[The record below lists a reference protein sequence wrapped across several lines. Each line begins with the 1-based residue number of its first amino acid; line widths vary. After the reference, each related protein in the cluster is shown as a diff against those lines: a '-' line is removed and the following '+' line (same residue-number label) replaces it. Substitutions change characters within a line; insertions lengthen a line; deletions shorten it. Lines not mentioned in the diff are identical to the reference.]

1 VHVIVTVPHSKLS
14 GTGVHDKLVAHFLNH
29 YPFTSIILFNILALR
44 PHLPSTSDHCNILS
58 GSKIEQFTLN
68 TKAQFVSA
76 GLKRIAWG
84 TCEALNDH
92 GQKEGRQ
99 KSHLRACKA

>member
-1 VHVIVTVPHSKLS
+1 
-14 GTGVHDKLVAHFLNH
+14 
-29 YPFTSIILFNILALR
+29 
-44 PHLPSTSDHCNILS
+44 LS

-99 KSHLRACKA
+99 KSHLRARKA